1 MANFAPSTQGKL
13 CLITG
18 ATSGIGEATAYAVA
32 RKGATTVIV
41 GRSPEKSARAVEQI
55 KLQTG
60 NPNIDFLLADLSSQV
75 QIHQLVEQFKCR
87 YSRLDVLV
95 NNAGGVFFERQL
107 SVDGIEM
114 TFALNHLS
122 GFLLT
127 SLLLDTLKAS
137 APSRIVNISSAT
149 HRAAHMDESD
159 WQTQKKYNGIEAYH
173 RSKLANLL
181 FTYELARRL
190 DGSGVTVNAVKPGFT
205 KTRLGRDN
213 KWSPVLVFLRLM
225 TAVAAQ
231 SAEKG
236 AETAIYLATSPEVTK
251 VSGKYFDKQVAISSS
266 KDSYNTNAAKHLW
279 QQSEALIGLA

>member
-1 MANFAPSTQGKL
+1 MADFEPSMQGKL

-32 RKGATTVIV
+32 KKGATTVIV
-41 GRSPEKSARAVEQI
+41 GRNPEKSAWMVEQI

-60 NPNIDFLLADLSSQV
+60 NPNVDFLLADLASQV
-75 QIHQLVEQFKCR
+75 QIHQLAEQFKCR
-87 YSRLDVLV
+87 YLRLDVLV

-107 SVDGIEM
+107 SVDGIEL

-137 APSRIVNISSAT
+137 VPSRIVNISSAT
-149 HRAAHMDESD
+149 HKAAHMDESD
-159 WQTQKKYNGIEAYH
+159 WQTQKKYSGIEAYH

-190 DGSGVTVNAVKPGFT
+190 DSSGVTVNAVKPGFT
-205 KTRLGRDN
+205 KTNLGRNN
-213 KWSPVLVFLRLM
+213 KWSPVLMFLHLM
-225 TAVAAQ
+225 TVVAAQ
-231 SAEKG
+231 SAAKG
-236 AETAIYLATSPEVTK
+236 AETAIYLATSPEVAN
-251 VSGKYFDKQVAISSS
+251 VSGKYFDKQVAIPSS
-266 KDSYNTNAAKHLW
+266 KNSYNIHAAKHLW
-279 QQSEALIGLA
+279 QLSEVLTGLA